1 MSPQTARNRYGSV
14 EKMAVTL
21 IRGKLRKVAVLD
33 RRFMLDKALELLIEA
48 RVNPEYIAGRGDK
61 LKEIIGSK
69 SYNHSYN

>member
-1 MSPQTARNRYGSV
+1 
-14 EKMAVTL
+14 MAITL
-21 IRGKLRKVAVLD
+21 IRGKDRREAVLEHW
-33 RRFMLDKALELLIEA
+33 RFMLDKALELLIEA